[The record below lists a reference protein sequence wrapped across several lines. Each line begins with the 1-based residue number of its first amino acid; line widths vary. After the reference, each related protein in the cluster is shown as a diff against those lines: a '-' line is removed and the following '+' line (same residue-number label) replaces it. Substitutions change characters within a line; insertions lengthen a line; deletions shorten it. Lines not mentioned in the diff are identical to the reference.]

1 MSKIILVRHAQASLG
16 KTDYDELSDLGF
28 TQAKLLGEYFAKT
41 GQEPKNIIHG
51 SLKRHQQTARTFQQA
66 LASNIARQENQD
78 WNEFDFKK
86 LIKLYL
92 EAFPL
97 EAPEPGNIRAFFGI
111 LKKSMLAWSE
121 GQLDHQ
127 TNSLESWQEF
137 ASRISR
143 ALNSIP
149 ENESDKP
156 TIVVTSGGA
165 IAMLMMNLLKVS
177 PRVMI
182 DMNFQIRNTSY
193 SEIIKKPHKEHLV
206 AFNQINHLIEQRD
219 TKLITFA

>member
-16 KTDYDELSDLGF
+16 KTEYDQLSDLGF

-41 GQEPKNIIHG
+41 GQQPKNIIHG
-51 SLKRHQQTARTFQQA
+51 SLKRHQQTANTFQQA
-66 LASNIARQENQD
+66 QARDISLQENPD

-86 LIKLYL
+86 LIQLYL
-92 EAFPL
+92 EAFPK
-97 EAPEPGNIRAFFGI
+97 EVPEPGNVRAFFSI

-121 GQLDHQ
+121 DQLDHQ
-127 TNSLESWQEF
+127 KHTLESWHAF
-137 ASRISR
+137 SARISR

-149 ENESDKP
+149 KNEQDEP

-165 IAMLMMNLLKVS
+165 IAMLMANLLRVS

-182 DMNFQIRNTSY
+182 DMNFQIRNTSF

-206 AFNQINHLIEQRD
+206 AFNQINHLIDQQD
-219 TKLITFA
+219 SKLITFA